1 MSNAAKRVTMQ
12 PDLRSALV
20 TLIGQLRLA
29 RDRSEPGQL
38 NLAGED
44 PELMALAGL
53 INDIIGSARNEVTQ
67 LQDVNQELDALVR
80 QRTAELEHAKT
91 IAELGSTQK
100 SRFLTQMSHEL
111 RTPLNSIIGFGQLLL
126 DSKKDE
132 LSARQAKQVKHI
144 LQGGRHLLGLINDVL
159 DLSKIETG
167 KLDLNIEAVAVDDLV
182 YESLEMVKPAIDQ
195 EGLAFEDRTD
205 PDLDPLG
212 VKCDFLRAKQCL
224 INLLNNACKYNT
236 PGGKIW
242 IQIKPFKSDLVR
254 IVVGDTGLGIPEG
267 RQHEMFRPFSRLGRE
282 ETGIEGSGVG
292 LALTRLLINAMKGVL
307 DFESAEGQGSE
318 FWIDLPRTEPPGDP
332 DGLLEAGPVDVDKRA
347 QGLVLYIEDIDSNV
361 RLMEDMLGEYTDV
374 EMITATSA
382 EEGIAMALEQLPD
395 LIVMDINLGGMNGID
410 ATRYIRSVHTIRN
423 IPIFA
428 LTGDV
433 QEDIRAR
440 CEDAGVDA
448 FFAKPIKVNDFI
460 DAVRTTLDSR
470 LGRLL

>member
-1 MSNAAKRVTMQ
+1 MSNAAKRVSTQ
-12 PDLRSALV
+12 PDLRSALA
-20 TLIGQLRLA
+20 TLTGQLRLI
-29 RDRSEPGQL
+29 RDGSGPGRVDPG
-38 NLAGED
+38 GED
-44 PELMALAGL
+44 PDLVALADL
-53 INDIIGSARNEVTQ
+53 INDIIGNANGEVTH
-67 LQDVNQELDALVR
+67 LQNVNQELDTLIG
-80 QRTAELEHAKT
+80 QRTAELEQART

-100 SRFLTQMSHEL
+100 SKFLTQMSHEL

-132 LSARQAKQVKHI
+132 LSERQAKQIKHI
-144 LQGGRHLLGLINDVL
+144 LQGGRHLLSLINDVL
-159 DLSKIETG
+159 DLSKIESG
-167 KLDLNIEAVAVDDLV
+167 KLDLNIEAITVDDLV
-182 YESLEMVKPAIDQ
+182 YESLEMVKPVIEH

-242 IQIKPFKSDLVR
+242 IQIKPFKENLVR
-254 IVVGDTGLGIPEG
+254 IVVGDTGIGIPEG

-307 DFESAEGQGSE
+307 DFESKEGKGSE
-318 FWIDLPRTEPPGDP
+318 FWIDLPRTEPPGAP
-332 DGLLEAGPVDVDKRA
+332 DELLEAGTVELDKRP
-347 QGLVLYIEDIDSNV
+347 QGVVLYIEDIESNV

-374 EMITATSA
+374 EVITATSA
-382 EEGIAMALEQLPD
+382 EEGIALALEQLPD
-395 LIVMDINLGGMNGID
+395 LIIMDINLGGMNGID
-410 ATRYIRSVHTIRN
+410 ATRYIRSVHAIRN

-433 QEDIRAR
+433 QEDTRAR

-448 FFAKPIKVNDFI
+448 FFAKPIKVNEFI
-460 DAVRTTLDSR
+460 DAVCATLDSR

>member
-1 MSNAAKRVTMQ
+1 MSNAAKRVSTQ
-12 PDLRSALV
+12 PDLRSALA
-20 TLIGQLRLA
+20 TLTGQLRLI
-29 RDRSEPGQL
+29 RDGSGPGRVDPG
-38 NLAGED
+38 GED
-44 PELMALAGL
+44 PDLVALADL
-53 INDIIGSARNEVTQ
+53 INDIIGNANGEVTH
-67 LQDVNQELDALVR
+67 LQNVNQELDTLIG
-80 QRTAELEHAKT
+80 QRTAELEQART

-100 SRFLTQMSHEL
+100 SKFLTQMSHEL

-132 LSARQAKQVKHI
+132 LSERQAKQVKHI

-159 DLSKIETG
+159 DLSKIESG
-167 KLDLNIEAVAVDDLV
+167 KLDLNIEAITVDDLV
-182 YESLEMVKPAIDQ
+182 YESLEMVKPVIEH

-242 IQIKPFKSDLVR
+242 IQIKPFKENLVR
-254 IVVGDTGLGIPEG
+254 IVVGDTGIGIPEG

-307 DFESAEGQGSE
+307 DFESKEGKGSE
-318 FWIDLPRTEPPGDP
+318 FWIDLPRTEPPGAP
-332 DGLLEAGPVDVDKRA
+332 DELLEAGTVELDKRP
-347 QGLVLYIEDIDSNV
+347 QGVVLYIEDIESNV

-374 EMITATSA
+374 EVITATSA
-382 EEGIAMALEQLPD
+382 EEGIALALEQLPD
-395 LIVMDINLGGMNGID
+395 LIIMDINLGGMNGID
-410 ATRYIRSVHTIRN
+410 ATRYIRSVHAIRN

-433 QEDIRAR
+433 QEDTRAR

-448 FFAKPIKVNDFI
+448 FFAKPIKVNEFI
-460 DAVRTTLDSR
+460 DAVCATLDSR